1 MASTLAAAWIYHNF
15 EKATRGNIVR
25 DQVRISVLLVFMHFP
40 MEASSNLLFAS
51 YANLQVAS
59 MLAAAWIYHNSEKAA
74 WGNIVM
80 DQIRLS
86 ALIVSVHSPT
96 EASSK
101 LLFPNYDNSKW
112 PACWLLLG
120 FIIILKKQHEAM
132 QWWACMSADYIDTNN
147 GGKNNNQCHQTECQ
161 VKMNC
166 PSWASFKLSLPSREP
181 TLNLRSN
188 FCEHENGFPWSLCL
202 ICQPILNW

>member
-1 MASTLAAAWIYHNF
+1 MRQHCVM
-15 EKATRGNIVR
+15 E
-25 DQVRISVLLVFMHFP
+25 QVDLCIAGFYTFSHGGLVKIAFSKLWWSPSGQH
-40 MEASSNLLFAS
+40 AGCWS
-51 YANLQVAS
+51 
-59 MLAAAWIYHNSEKAA
+59 WIYHNSEKAA